1 MTHPNPAGYYGLQM
15 PEQLETEITE
25 LDCEELTQTLSDLV
39 GHLNRDDDAFEFE
52 GVYVSSEFD
61 GFMHEMKQTDVIALI
76 RWVAE
81 RLSWIETQEKAN
93 ETYSQDPHAKP

>member
-1 MTHPNPAGYYGLQM
+1 MTYPNPAGYYLPL
-15 PEQLETEITE
+15 PEVFEAEITALNYE
-25 LDCEELTQTLSDLV
+25 GLTQTLADLV

-61 GFMHEMKQTDVIALI
+61 CFMHEMKQTDVIALI